1 MADTQQQG
9 GTPKK
14 RDQLRTLVVT
24 AGVLAMLGAAATA
37 VYWVGSEVERAAADS
52 KAAATAG
59 SKAATTVVA
68 PGLIETPQERDDD
81 VVHADVYFDFKS
93 TRLTATA
100 VGVLQAN
107 APRMTGADRWVVLVQ
122 GQADL
127 QGPPEYNRNLALR
140 RAETVKHFL
149 VELGVPGASIK
160 VVTMGPEGAL
170 CEESTKECQKLNRRV
185 HLEMRKL
192 ATIQS

>member
-1 MADTQQQG
+1 MADMQQQG

-52 KAAATAG
+52 KAAAT
-59 SKAATTVVA
+59 VVA
-68 PGLIETPQERDDD
+68 PSLIETPQERDDD

-127 QGPPEYNRNLALR
+127 QGPPEYNRNLAQR

-185 HLEMRKL
+185 HVEMRKL